1 MHENQTVTMKM
12 TEYADFSM
20 LKGVK
25 QHSLLGIYTL
35 PTPDCEGNVIIYFA
49 ERELLFT
56 CSDVPDGY
64 YIMEASDEN
73 PISRAKVITFLE
85 KYNKV
90 AVVCDDIQQTFDA
103 LAEEF
108 VWVEAAGGV
117 VVNDKDE
124 VVMIVR
130 NSRRDLPKGHREE
143 GESFEECAARE
154 VEEETG
160 IKVAEVGRLLKT
172 TVHCYNLYGKW
183 EMKYTAWY
191 AMTAAAEYELKPQHE
206 EGITAVELVPLDN
219 IQERIK
225 SSFPT
230 IKGVLAAFC
239 E

>member
-1 MHENQTVTMKM
+1 MKM
-12 TEYADFSM
+12 TERTDFYENNSGEPMPYA
-20 LKGVK
+20 
-25 QHSLLGIYTL
+25 GIYTM
-35 PTPDCEGNVIIYFA
+35 PTRDAAGDVKLYFA
-49 ERELLFT
+49 DRELLLT
-56 CSDVPDGY
+56 TSDAPDEYCVVPP
-64 YIMEASDEN
+64 SDCN
-73 PISRAKVITFLE
+73 PISRAKVVTFLE

-90 AVVCDDIQQTFDA
+90 AIECCDIQQTFDA
-103 LAEEF
+103 LAEQF

-117 VVNDKDE
+117 VCNGNGE

-130 NSRRDLPKGHREE
+130 NGRRDLPKGHREE

-160 IKVAEVGRLLKT
+160 VKVAEVGRLLSA

-191 AMTAAAEYELKPQHE
+191 VMTAVADCRLAPQRE
-206 EGITAVELVPLDN
+206 EGITAVELVP
-219 IQERIK
+219 ISEIKERIK

-230 IKGVLAAFC
+230 IKSVFAAFC